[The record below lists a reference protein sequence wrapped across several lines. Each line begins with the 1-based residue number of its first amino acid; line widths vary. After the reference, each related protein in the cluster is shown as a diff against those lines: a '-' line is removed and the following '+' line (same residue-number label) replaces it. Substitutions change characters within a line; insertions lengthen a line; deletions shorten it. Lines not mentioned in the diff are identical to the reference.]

1 METDILDN
9 DIYFTNIIPSV
20 WLGYIVGKP
29 NIEISTKLKKFCVLK
44 KMKKI
49 VRLDKDIDYWH
60 KSRDY
65 INEIKNQMLKN
76 EIEKLTKYYLLKSE
90 DLHKTYYNNT
100 EMLILIDNR
109 LELAVGL
116 FLIFFKKYADM
127 DIKQSFTA
135 IQSKMFHSAAI
146 SEEMK
151 YLIGIYKKD

>member
-1 METDILDN
+1 METNFLDN

-20 WLGYIVGKP
+20 WLGYIIGTP
-29 NIEISTKLKKFCVLK
+29 NIEISTKLSKFCVLK
-44 KMKKI
+44 KIKNI

-76 EIEKLTKYYLLKSE
+76 EIERLTKYYLLKSE

-100 EMLILIDNR
+100 EILILIDNR

-135 IQSKMFHSAAI
+135 IQSKIFHSVSI

-151 YLIGIYKKD
+151 YLIGIYKKN

>member
-76 EIEKLTKYYLLKSE
+76 EIERLTK
-90 DLHKTYYNNT
+90 
-100 EMLILIDNR
+100 IDNIEI
-109 LELAVGL
+109 LGQKFGSELGAYL
-116 FLIFFKKYADM
+116 KQADVC
-127 DIKQSFTA
+127 IA
-135 IQSKMFHSAAI
+135 P
-146 SEEMK
+146 
-151 YLIGIYKKD
+151 

>member
-76 EIEKLTKYYLLKSE
+76 EIERLTKYYLLKSE

-116 FLIFFKKYADM
+116 FLIFFKRGS
-127 DIKQSFTA
+127 I
-135 IQSKMFHSAAI
+135 
-146 SEEMK
+146 
-151 YLIGIYKKD
+151 